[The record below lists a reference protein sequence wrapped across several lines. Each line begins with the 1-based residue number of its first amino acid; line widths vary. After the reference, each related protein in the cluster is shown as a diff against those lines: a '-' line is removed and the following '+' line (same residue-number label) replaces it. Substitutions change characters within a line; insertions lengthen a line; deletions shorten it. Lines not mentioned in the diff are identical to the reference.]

1 MQKNII
7 YIILSLFWGCTA
19 LPRSEGESNQVVIFA
34 SPEDK
39 LQIQPF
45 MNKVFEK
52 IIHTPQRELEIK
64 ISWQVPW
71 EIELY
76 KYRPNLIIISLD
88 HPTDS
93 TGDRLLQRFQSM
105 QSQKDNIF
113 IAEDLFAKNQQL
125 VGIHAQ
131 DAIHFQEIIN
141 KNGQWLKKEINT
153 SINENI
159 WQYMLEKGK
168 NEALQDSVL
177 SRFGIIAFIQADYQ
191 LIALSQDFL
200 WLGRGYPYRWL
211 TFTSLDSS
219 HFLTV
224 SEAWKAI
231 EKNLESNMPQINLL
245 EILRS
250 EDRKVIEGVPI
261 RVMRGVYEHIESSTG
276 GPFVIYLFEGH
287 RENEVIL
294 ISGFLNNPGHEKVPL
309 LRQLELTIQKMNFN
323 RGEDE

>member
-7 YIILSLFWGCTA
+7 YIILSLFLGCST
-19 LPRSEGESNQVVIFA
+19 LPRSQGEDNQVVIFA

-52 IIHTPQRELEIK
+52 IIRTPQRESEIN
-64 ISWQVPW
+64 ITWQSPW

-88 HPTDS
+88 YPSDS

-113 IAEDLFAKNQQL
+113 IAEDLFAQNQQ
-125 VGIHAQ
+125 VVSIHAQ
-131 DAIHFQEIIN
+131 DAIHFQQIMNES
-141 KNGQWLKKEINT
+141 GQWLKKEINT
-153 SINENI
+153 SIGDNI
-159 WQYMLEKGK
+159 WQHMVEKGK
-168 NEALQDSVL
+168 NEALQDSLL
-177 SRFGIIAFIQADYQ
+177 SQFNISAFIQADYQ
-191 LIALSQDFL
+191 LIAQSQNFL

-211 TFTSLDSS
+211 TFTSANSS

-224 SEAWKAI
+224 ADAWKAI
-231 EKNLESNMPQINLL
+231 EKDLGSTMPQINLL

-250 EDRKVIEGVPI
+250 EESVFIEGSSI
-261 RVMRGVYEHIESSTG
+261 RVMHGVYEHIESETG
-276 GPFVIYLFEGH
+276 GPFVIYLFDGH
-287 RENEVIL
+287 VENEVIL
-294 ISGFLNNPGHEKVPL
+294 ASGFVNNPGREKEPL
-309 LRQLELTIQKMNFN
+309 LRQLELTIQKIKFN
-323 RGEDE
+323 